1 MNQSNGGK
9 RSRALVLASVER
21 RSSPRSGSRGGQ
33 RSDLQA
39 ADWPARLARIGR
51 PRNPGKRNQ
60 VETDGRNGGWIG
72 DGWSRTKSEGGGLG
86 DEEEARSKQS
96 KPPCLRL
103 RVGNRRAGPALDRC
117 RRCRRT
123 GPPRTR
129 GPLPVYTCMCI
140 YIENVYVDYNTKIDK
155 RLKPI
160 PV

>member
-1 MNQSNGGK
+1 MVERNELAWRSCHSSFLPKTVAGYQYQQHWMNQSNGGK

-103 RVGNRRAGPALDRC
+103 RVGNRRDPSGVRH
-117 RRCRRT
+117 
-123 GPPRTR
+123 
-129 GPLPVYTCMCI
+129 
-140 YIENVYVDYNTKIDK
+140 
-155 RLKPI
+155 
-160 PV
+160 